1 VLEHTKTKEL
11 EMKYLYNSTFSPSSF
26 IQKRILQDGRIC
38 AKYETSQQMVNRV
51 VSAIYDV
58 ELQFSEPQDAE
69 MFADNIGELMDTGQI
84 VFSTPIMTNAGRSD
98 FRRPLSACTVPSVN
112 LNGDWNKV
120 RKLINTYHQ
129 EAMGTGFNFDMVDDP
144 VEVLL
149 KLNEIA
155 LLGSQSGNEDR
166 PVGNMGICTIDHPR
180 IASFVVTKFLRRN
193 IDWKFNISVDTPEL
207 FWMAAAS
214 GSQLHLRDGN
224 AISASALLDLIVEA
238 AHHCADPGVVFMDRI
253 NRDNP
258 IPGAGRYESVA
269 PCAEVG
275 LVPGETCQFGYV
287 NLGAFVSNGTLQ
299 IDKLRNTV
307 MLLTQALDDC
317 LEISLK
323 AYQVEVSREIVQL
336 RRKIGI
342 GVCGLA
348 DMLIRLGIPY
358 DSEMG
363 RSLAKDVVALVN
375 FVSKEASHQLGGSR
389 GSFGAMKLLY
399 GCRHTESPSYISQR
413 YSPHPTKWVSASD
426 WYGLGEKIR
435 TTQLLRHSSTI
446 ALPPTGRSGLVISA
460 SPGVEP
466 LFSLKDPDGRVRN
479 VVRELVKDKSMV
491 EHIFLNG
498 TLPENVDRHVKSIL
512 VTSTD
517 ISATD
522 HLGMVAALQTVVDE
536 SISKTINLRADATVS
551 EVREIYEKAYLLGL
565 KGMTMYREGSSVL
578 QPVKLK

>member
-1 VLEHTKTKEL
+1 MEHF
-11 EMKYLYNSTFSPSSF
+11 YNSTFSPSSF

-38 AKYETSQQMVNRV
+38 ANNETPQQMVNRV
-51 VSAIYDV
+51 VGAIYDA
-58 ELQFSEPQDAE
+58 ELQFSESHDAVL
-69 MFADNIGELMDTGQI
+69 FADSIGALMDSGQI

-112 LNGDWNKV
+112 LNGDWTKI
-120 RKLINTYHQ
+120 RKLVDTYHQ

-155 LLGSQSGNEDR
+155 ISGSQSGNEDR

-180 IASFVVTKFLRRN
+180 IASFVVAKSLRRS

-214 GSQLHLRDGN
+214 GSQLHLRDGGT
-224 AISASALLDLIVEA
+224 ISASALLDLIVEA

-275 LVPGETCQFGYV
+275 LVPGETCQFGYI
-287 NLGAFVSNGTLQ
+287 NLGAFVSNETLR
-299 IDKLRNTV
+299 IDELRNTV

-317 LEISLK
+317 LDISLRT
-323 AYQVEVSREIVQL
+323 YQVEVSREVVAL

-348 DMLIRLGIPY
+348 DMLIKLGIPY

-363 RSLAKDVVALVN
+363 RSLAKDIVAFVN
-375 FVSKEASHQLGGSR
+375 FVSKEASHQLGKIR
-389 GSFGAMKLLY
+389 GSFGAMKLRY

-426 WYGLGEKIR
+426 WYNLGEKIR
-435 TTQLLRHSSTI
+435 TTQFLRHSTTI
-446 ALPPTGRSGLVISA
+446 ALPPTGRSGLVINA

-466 LFSLKDPDGRVRN
+466 LFSLKDPDGKVRN
-479 VVRELVKDKSMV
+479 VVCDLVKDAPTI

-498 TLPENVDRHVKSIL
+498 TLPQNVDHRVKSIL

-517 ISATD
+517 ISATS
-522 HLGMVAALQTVVDE
+522 HLEMVAALQTVVDE
-536 SISKTINLRADATVS
+536 SISKTINLRAEATVS

>member
-1 VLEHTKTKEL
+1 
-11 EMKYLYNSTFSPSSF
+11 
-26 IQKRILQDGRIC
+26 
-38 AKYETSQQMVNRV
+38 MVTRV
-51 VSAIYDV
+51 VGAIYDS
-58 ELQFSEPQDAE
+58 ELQFNKSKDAGI
-69 MFADNIGELMDTGQI
+69 FADSIGALMDTGQI
-84 VFSTPIMTNAGRSD
+84 VFSTPIMTNAGRTD
-98 FRRPLSACTVPSVN
+98 FRRPLSACTVPPVN
-112 LNGDWNKV
+112 LNGDWTKI
-120 RKLINTYHQ
+120 RKLVDTYHQ

-155 LLGSQSGNEDR
+155 IAGSQSGNEDR

-180 IASFVVTKFLRRN
+180 IASFVVAKSLRRN

-207 FWMAAAS
+207 FWIAAAS
-214 GSQLHLRDGN
+214 GSQLHLRDGS

-275 LVPGETCQFGYV
+275 LVPGETCQFGYI
-287 NLGAFVSNGTLQ
+287 NLGAFVSDGALQ
-299 IDKLRNTV
+299 VDKLCNTT
-307 MLLTQALDDC
+307 MLLTRALDDC

-323 AYQVEVSREIVQL
+323 AYQVEVSREVVEL

-348 DMLIRLGIPY
+348 DMLIKLGISY
-358 DSEMG
+358 DSETG

-375 FVSKEASHQLGGSR
+375 FVSKKASHQLGESR

-399 GCRHTESPSYISQR
+399 GCRHAESPSYISQR

-426 WYGLGEKIR
+426 WYDLGEKIR
-435 TTQLLRHSSTI
+435 TTQCLRHSSTI
-446 ALPPTGRSGLVISA
+446 ALPTTGRSGLVINA

-466 LFSLKDPDGRVRN
+466 LFSLKDLDGSVRN
-479 VVRELVKDKSMV
+479 VVRELVKDTRAI
-491 EHIFLNG
+491 EHIALTG
-498 TLPENVDRHVKSIL
+498 TLPNDADSHIKSIL

-517 ISATD
+517 ISAAD
-522 HLGMVAALQTVVDE
+522 HLEMVAALQTVVDE
-536 SISKTINLRADATVS
+536 SISKTINLRTEATVS

>member
-1 VLEHTKTKEL
+1 MPYFH
-11 EMKYLYNSTFSPSSF
+11 NSTFSPSPF
-26 IQKRILQDGRIC
+26 VQKRILQDGKIT
-38 AKYETSQQMVNRV
+38 APDESPQQMVTRV
-51 VSAIYDV
+51 AGAIYQA
-58 ELQFSEPQDAE
+58 ELQFNESSEAE
-69 MFADNIGELMDTGQI
+69 VFADKIGTLMDAGQI
-84 VFSTPIMTNAGRSD
+84 VFSTPIMTNAGRND
-98 FRRPLSACTVPSVN
+98 FRRPLSACTAPPVN
-112 LNGDWNKV
+112 LNGDWTKI
-120 RKLINTYHQ
+120 RKLVDTYHQ

-155 LLGSQSGNEDR
+155 IAGSQSGHEDR

-180 IASFVVTKFLRRN
+180 IASFVVTKSLRRH

-214 GSQLHLRDGN
+214 GSQLHLRDGGS
-224 AISASALLDLIVEA
+224 ISASALLDLIVEA

-275 LVPGETCQFGYV
+275 LVPGETCQFGYI
-287 NLGAFVSNGTLQ
+287 NLGTFVSNGTLQ
-299 IDKLRNTV
+299 IDELRNTV

-323 AYQVEVSREIVQL
+323 AYQVEVSREVVEL

-348 DMLIRLGIPY
+348 DMLIKLSIPY
-358 DSEMG
+358 DSEAG

-375 FVSKEASHQLGGSR
+375 FVSKEASHQLGKSR
-389 GSFGAMKLLY
+389 GSFRAMKLLY

-426 WYGLGEKIR
+426 WYDLGEKIR
-435 TTQLLRHSSTI
+435 TTQFLRHSSTI
-446 ALPPTGRSGLVISA
+446 ALPPTGRSGLVINA

-466 LFSLKDPDGRVRN
+466 LFSLKDPDGKVRN
-479 VVRELVKDKSMV
+479 VVRELVKDTPTI
-491 EHIFLNG
+491 EHIFQNG
-498 TLPENVDRHVKSIL
+498 TLPQNVDPRIKSIL

-517 ISATD
+517 ISATN
-522 HLGMVAALQTVVDE
+522 HLEMVASLQTVVDE
-536 SISKTINLRADATVS
+536 SISKTINLRAEATVS

-578 QPVKLK
+578 QPVRLK

>member
-1 VLEHTKTKEL
+1 MEHF
-11 EMKYLYNSTFSPSSF
+11 YNSTFSPSPF

-38 AKYETSQQMVNRV
+38 ANNETPQQMVTRV
-51 VSAIYDV
+51 VGAIYDS
-58 ELQFSEPQDAE
+58 ELQFNKSKDAGI
-69 MFADNIGELMDTGQI
+69 FADSIGALMDTGQI
-84 VFSTPIMTNAGRSD
+84 VFSTPIMTNAGRTD
-98 FRRPLSACTVPSVN
+98 FRRPLSACTVPPVN
-112 LNGDWNKV
+112 LNGDWTKI
-120 RKLINTYHQ
+120 RKLVDTYHQ

-155 LLGSQSGNEDR
+155 IAGSQSGNEDR

-180 IASFVVTKFLRRN
+180 IASFVVAKSLRRN

-207 FWMAAAS
+207 FWIAAAS
-214 GSQLHLRDGN
+214 GSQLHLRDGS

-275 LVPGETCQFGYV
+275 LVPGETCQFGYI
-287 NLGAFVSNGTLQ
+287 NLGAFVSDGALQ
-299 IDKLRNTV
+299 VDKLCNTT
-307 MLLTQALDDC
+307 MLLTRALDDC

-323 AYQVEVSREIVQL
+323 AYQVEVSREVVEL

-348 DMLIRLGIPY
+348 DMLIKLGISY
-358 DSEMG
+358 DSETG

-375 FVSKEASHQLGGSR
+375 FVSKKASHQLGESR

-399 GCRHTESPSYISQR
+399 GCRHAESPSYISQR

-426 WYGLGEKIR
+426 WYDLGEKIR
-435 TTQLLRHSSTI
+435 TTQCLRHSSTI
-446 ALPPTGRSGLVISA
+446 ALPPTGRSGLVINA

-466 LFSLKDPDGRVRN
+466 LFSLKDLDGSVRN
-479 VVRELVKDKSMV
+479 VVRELVKDTRAI
-491 EHIFLNG
+491 EHIALTG
-498 TLPENVDRHVKSIL
+498 TLPNDADSHIKSIL

-517 ISATD
+517 ISAAD
-522 HLGMVAALQTVVDE
+522 HLEMVAALQTVVDE
-536 SISKTINLRADATVS
+536 SISKTINLRTEATVS

>member
-1 VLEHTKTKEL
+1 MEHI
-11 EMKYLYNSTFSPSSF
+11 YNSAFSPSIF
-26 IQKRILQDGRIC
+26 IQKRILLDGRIC
-38 AKYETSQQMVNRV
+38 AKDETPQQMVARV
-51 VSAIYDV
+51 VGAIYDA
-58 ELQFSEPQDAE
+58 ELQFSESSAAE
-69 MFADNIGELMDTGQI
+69 VFADSIGELMDTGQI
-84 VFSTPIMTNAGRSD
+84 VFSTPIMTNAGRND
-98 FRRPLSACTVPSVN
+98 FRRPLSACTVPPVN
-112 LNGDWNKV
+112 LNGDWTKI
-120 RKLINTYHQ
+120 RKLVDTYHQ

-155 LLGSQSGNEDR
+155 IAGSQSGNEDR

-180 IASFVVTKFLRRN
+180 IASFVVAKSLRRHS
-193 IDWKFNISVDTPEL
+193 DWKFNISVDTPEL

-214 GSQLHLRDGN
+214 GSQLHLRDGG

-287 NLGAFVSNGTLQ
+287 NLGAFVLNGTLQ

-323 AYQVEVSREIVQL
+323 AYQVEVSREVVEL

-358 DSEMG
+358 NSEMG

-375 FVSKEASHQLGGSR
+375 FVSKEASHQLGKSR

-426 WYGLGEKIR
+426 WHDLGEKIR
-435 TTQLLRHSSTI
+435 ITKFLRHSSTI
-446 ALPPTGRSGLVISA
+446 ALPPTGRSGLVVNA

-466 LFSLKDPDGRVRN
+466 LFSLNGPDGEVRN
-479 VVRELVKDKSMV
+479 VVREIVKDTRMI
-491 EHIFLNG
+491 EHITLKG
-498 TLPENVDRHVKSIL
+498 TLPENVDSRVRSIL

-517 ISATD
+517 ISAAD
-522 HLGMVAALQTVVDE
+522 HLEMVASLQTIVDE
-536 SISKTINLRADATVS
+536 SISKTINLRSDATVS
-551 EVREIYEKAYLLGL
+551 EVREIYQKAYLLGL